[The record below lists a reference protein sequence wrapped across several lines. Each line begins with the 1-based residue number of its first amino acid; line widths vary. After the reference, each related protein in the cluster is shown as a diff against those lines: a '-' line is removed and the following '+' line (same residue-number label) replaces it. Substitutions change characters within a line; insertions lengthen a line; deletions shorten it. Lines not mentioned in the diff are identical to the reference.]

1 MPITPDRSVSGALVE
16 NYFDNLLPA
25 DERIRRRIGMRFGT
39 DATAAFELLQAIGR
53 DGVGAVHL
61 LPPEIAP
68 DGFDRL
74 SYTPITDADD
84 GRRCRT
90 QFAGRRRWGRVTR
103 AGRTGSPCAC
113 AALASAASGISTIG
127 LERYT

>member
-16 NYFDNLLPA
+16 KYFDNLLPA

-61 LPPEIAP
+61 LLPEIAP
-68 DGFDRL
+68 DGFGRL
-74 SYTPITDADD
+74 SYTPITDADVERHLQ
-84 GRRCRT
+84 GAA
-90 QFAGRRRWGRVTR
+90 AGV
-103 AGRTGSPCAC
+103 A
-113 AALASAASGISTIG
+113 
-127 LERYT
+127 

>member
-16 NYFDNLLPA
+16 NYFDNLLPD

-61 LPPEIAP
+61 LLPEIAP

-74 SYTPITDADD
+74 SYADD

-90 QFAGRRRWGRVTR
+90 PFAGRRRWGRVTR
-103 AGRTGSPCAC
+103 AGRTGSSWC

-127 LERYT
+127 LERYI